1 MSSSGVHFSQPFGS
15 VYRPSRATQLM
26 SALILVG
33 CATTVDTGSQ
43 SVNDVQLQISNGPDG
58 VYRMVDLRN
67 RLVASASKQSGRLVF
82 NLPNGVYL
90 ESCVRVFDPKQTPL
104 FADRWLSLTAR
115 TAHQNLYAE
124 RQKLSL
130 ASLEDDKLQ
139 RTLTDQYKQA
149 RARLASNRAFTAN
162 QCVRPAQLAIP
173 SAPKVKCTDRAA
185 CQQEAAAI
193 CFSRYLG
200 NKGCAKAFD
209 ALKMPG
215 LLSSP
220 ACSAMA
226 AQLAREKYDL
236 SDAFVDAILGALD
249 DSGRQLRQSSD
260 KGDVALGVVIGL
272 FGEAY
277 QVNEAWTCTNG
288 LVEREYG
295 PYERWRREASRI
307 VEEPQTLMRSCQQ
320 DVQLAV
326 DLGPQV
332 TAAQGKARA
341 SAERVR
347 SIEVGMS
354 ALTQERK
361 SLDWCRPQL

>member
-1 MSSSGVHFSQPFGS
+1 MPTSECF
-15 VYRPSRATQLM
+15 SRARLHER
-26 SALILVG
+26 SLRAIRLVAALVLGG

-58 VYRMVDLRN
+58 VYSMVDVQN
-67 RLVASASKQSGRLVF
+67 RVVSRATKLSGRLVF
-82 NLPNGVYL
+82 ALPSGTYL
-90 ESCVRVFDPKQTPL
+90 ESCVRVFDPKQKPI
-104 FADRWLSLTAR
+104 FADRWVSLTVR
-115 TAHQNLYAE
+115 TAYQGLYAE
-124 RQKLSL
+124 RQKLS
-130 ASLEDDKLQ
+130 AVSLEDDKRQ
-139 RTLTDQYKQA
+139 QAVTNQYRQA
-149 RARLASNRAFTAN
+149 SARLAANRAFSAN
-162 QCVRPAQLAIP
+162 QCVRPTQLAIP
-173 SAPKVKCTDRAA
+173 PAPRVKCTDHAA

-260 KGDVALGVVIGL
+260 KGDVAIGRVIGL
-272 FGEAY
+272 FNEAY
-277 QVNEAWTCTNG
+277 QLNEAWTCTKG

-295 PYERWRREASRI
+295 PYERWQREASRI
-307 VEEPQTLMRSCQQ
+307 GEEPQTLMRSCQQ
-320 DVQLAV
+320 DVQLVV
-326 DLGPQV
+326 DLGPQA
-332 TAAQGKARA
+332 TAAQSRSQA
-341 SAERVR
+341 SAARVR
-347 SIEVGMS
+347 STEAAIS
-354 ALTQERK
+354 ALLQERRP
-361 SLDWCRPQL
+361 LDWCRS